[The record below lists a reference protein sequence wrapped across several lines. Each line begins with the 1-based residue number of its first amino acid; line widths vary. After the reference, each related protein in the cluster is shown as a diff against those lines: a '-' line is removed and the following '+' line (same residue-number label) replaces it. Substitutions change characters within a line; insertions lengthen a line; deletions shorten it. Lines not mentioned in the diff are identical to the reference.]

1 MSTET
6 SDVTTPET
14 PAAPAASEVTLAY
27 GGASGLRE
35 EGEAARLALF
45 SNQSRDPVRLD
56 GVVKDPLRLRE
67 ALSALHEVV
76 RSDFR
81 YKPKDR
87 SAYLAYMRQ
96 RKAGAGSNAWS
107 AQREYFAWL
116 LRNDPTAWILLD
128 PIVTVSPDELSF
140 EVFSK
145 DEGTYA
151 RLALAHGEMKL
162 QGEVVCGTTN
172 IDFSNALLQGVQR
185 MRSYRETR
193 LSIGQDAVGL
203 ETVGADEVL
212 EKRIQV
218 PDSWLRGFLQVQS
231 AATLPSTR
239 FRLAAIDLYNL
250 LRHLRLNA
258 DRKGEG
264 RALRVELVPGEAP
277 RLVLEPWEEVLPTH
291 AGLYDGRKAEVV
303 KVWGRRRLALLRR
316 WLPYADTVDVHL
328 LGSGLPSFWVLRGGG
343 FTLTL
348 GMSGFTAANWS
359 QAAVFDLLLP
369 RSAERSEPLDKVAAA
384 LEAARVAS
392 VKELEKATGLKTPAV
407 LAALQQGCQQGVVM
421 YDIAQDRYRLRP
433 LLGVMPEMTRLQHRN
448 LFERQA
454 HDLLAV
460 EGAVKLETENRIFG
474 EGTELIGKVAVA
486 ADKREYRP
494 QLMVTEDGRVRQ
506 AECTCAHYRQHK
518 LKEGPCPHLLALRLF
533 HGKLM
538 NERAA
543 ARGKA
548 REHVTVETRTYVR
561 RRAREEDVVRI
572 SLDRTRL
579 QVQWGLRGQ
588 RLRAQTLL
596 FNDVPDARDA
606 YFARV
611 DALETRGFLDASAS

>member
-1 MSTET
+1 MSTDKPQE
-6 SDVTTPET
+6 S
-14 PAAPAASEVTLAY
+14 AAPPSASGVRLAY
-27 GGASGLRE
+27 GGASGLRD
-35 EGEAARLALF
+35 EGEGARLALF
-45 SNQSRDPVRLD
+45 SNLSRDAVRLD
-56 GVVKDPLRLRE
+56 GEVQDPLRLRE

-87 SAYLAYMRQ
+87 SAYLAYVRQ
-96 RKAGAGSNAWS
+96 RKSSAGANAWS

-151 RLALAHGEMKL
+151 RLALPHAAMTLSGD
-162 QGEVVCGTTN
+162 VACGTTN
-172 IDFSNALLQGVQR
+172 IDFSDALLQGVQR
-185 MRSYRETR
+185 MRSYRTTR
-193 LSIGQDAVGL
+193 LSIGPDAVGL
-203 ETVGADEVL
+203 ETVGEDEVL

-218 PDSWLRGFLQVQS
+218 PDTWLRGFLQVQS
-231 AATLPSTR
+231 AATLPRTS
-239 FRLAAIDLYNL
+239 LSIAAIDLYNL

-291 AGLYDGRKAEVV
+291 AGDYTGRKAEVI
-303 KVWGRRRLALLRR
+303 KVWGRRRLSLLRR
-316 WLPYADTVDVHL
+316 WLPFADTVDIHL

-343 FTLTL
+343 MTLTL

-369 RSAERSEPLDKVAAA
+369 RSVERTESLAAVAEVLADK
-384 LEAARVAS
+384 RVAS
-392 VKELEKATGLKTPAV
+392 VKELTKATKLETAAV
-407 LAALQQGCQQGVVM
+407 LAALQLGCQQGALM

-433 LLGVMPEMTRLQHRN
+433 LLAEMPDLNRLQYRN
-448 LFERQA
+448 GHERQA

-460 EGAVKLETENRIFG
+460 EGAVKLEVENRVFG
-474 EGTELIGKVAVA
+474 EGTELVGKVAVA

-494 QLMVTEDGRVRQ
+494 QLLVTEDGRVRQ
-506 AECTCAHYRQHK
+506 AECTCAFYRQHK
-518 LKEGPCPHLLALRLF
+518 LKEGPCPHLIALRLL
-533 HGKLM
+533 HGQMM

-543 ARGKA
+543 NRGKA

-561 RRAREEDVVRI
+561 RRDRQEDVVRL
-572 SLDRTRL
+572 SLDRTSLR
-579 QVQWGLRGQ
+579 VQWGLRGQ
-588 RLRAQTLL
+588 RLRAQCLV

-606 YFARV
+606 YFTRV
-611 DALETRGFLDASAS
+611 DELETRGFLDASAG